1 MLHPRRTLSLSLF
14 LKFYLFIYLWR
25 CRVLV
30 AAWSFLQGQ
39 RVEAALSGV
48 WASLIAEHRLL
59 VRGPQQLQHAGSAVA
74 APGL

>member
-1 MLHPRRTLSLSLF
+1 M
-14 LKFYLFIYLWR
+14 
-25 CRVLV
+25 
-30 AAWSFLQGQ
+30 
-39 RVEAALSGV
+39 EAALSGV